1 MCRYKP
7 YSERSNSGDYY
18 TLGIHRTAQFT
29 TPTSQPPLTDYHTS
43 TSSEPAITTS
53 GSRDVAAERQNTMH
67 SRRTFTVNDRQVATL
82 VRSTDEV
89 LYRHKLT
96 SDRSTTTTTSTIAA
110 DQNDAS
116 DASDEESSD
125 SEDDDDDDVISQR
138 VAAVLYRG
146 IR

>member
-1 MCRYKP
+1 
-7 YSERSNSGDYY
+7 
-18 TLGIHRTAQFT
+18 
-29 TPTSQPPLTDYHTS
+29 
-43 TSSEPAITTS
+43 
-53 GSRDVAAERQNTMH
+53 VH

-138 VAAVLYRG
+138 VAAVFYRG